1 MITSNDPARTAGPEG
16 NGAKSLA
23 KESKVGQLVNFAVTT
38 LAGGAL
44 VWLNG
49 VNADSFKDFWWG
61 PLLAT
66 GIGTASGLVTA
77 WLKKNR

>member
-1 MITSNDPARTAGPEG
+1 MGNPVNSGP
-16 NGAKSLA
+16 NGDGSKSLA
-23 KESKVGQLVNFAVTT
+23 KESRVGQVVNFAVTT

-49 VNADSFKDFWWG
+49 VNADSFSDFWWG
-61 PLLAT
+61 PLAAAGL
-66 GIGTASGLVTA
+66 GTASGLLSA

>member
-1 MITSNDPARTAGPEG
+1 MSTNGP
-16 NGAKSLA
+16 NGDGSQSLA
-23 KESKVGQLVNFAVTT
+23 KESKVGQVVNFAVTT

-61 PLLAT
+61 PLAAAAL
-66 GIGTASGLVTA
+66 GTASGLLSA

>member
-1 MITSNDPARTAGPEG
+1 MSADPRTAGQNADG
-16 NGAKSLA
+16 SKSLA
-23 KESKVGQLVNFAVTT
+23 PESKVGQVVNFAVTT

-61 PLLAT
+61 PLA
-66 GIGTASGLVTA
+66 GAAVGTASGFLA
-77 WLKKNR
+77 AYLKKNR

>member
-1 MITSNDPARTAGPEG
+1 MSTYNETPETAGPHADG
-16 NGAKSLA
+16 SQSLA

-61 PLLAT
+61 PLVAT
-66 GIGTASGLVTA
+66 GIGTASGLLAA

>member
-1 MITSNDPARTAGPEG
+1 MTNPETAGPNSDG
-16 NGAKSLA
+16 SQSLA
-23 KESKVGQLVNFAVTT
+23 PESKVGQVVNFAITT

-66 GIGTASGLVTA
+66 AVGTGSGLLAA
-77 WLKKNR
+77 WLKRNR